1 MNDIRKHTFN
11 FLCKSAL
18 IAFSEEQKKIF
29 KILAGRPLSSVTEND
44 LQNYK
49 KNAKLWEILTN
60 LRNEDLPLMADGT
73 VDMTNYKRIDVE
85 KHINNAIDDL
95 VQFTFLTQLNEHLG
109 GSAFNPLEVLVEHKP
124 EECYL

>member
-1 MNDIRKHTFN
+1 MKDIRKHTFN
-11 FLCKSAL
+11 ILCEGAL
-18 IAFSEEQKKIF
+18 IAFNEEQKKVF
-29 KILAGRPLSSVTEND
+29 EILAGRPLSSVKEND

-49 KNAKLWEILTN
+49 KTAKLWEILTN

-85 KHINNAIDDL
+85 KHINNAIDDI
-95 VQFTFLTQLNEHLG
+95 VQTTFLMQLNDFLG
-109 GSAFNPLEVLVEHKP
+109 GSAFNPLEVLVEHQP

>member
-1 MNDIRKHTFN
+1 MKDIRKNTFN
-11 FLCKSAL
+11 ILCESAL
-18 IAFSEEQKKIF
+18 IAFSEEQKKVF
-29 KILAGRPLSSVTEND
+29 EILAGRPLSSVTENE

-49 KNAKLWEILTN
+49 RNANLWEILTN

-73 VDMTNYKRIDVE
+73 VDMTNYKKIDVE
-85 KHINNAIDDL
+85 KHINNIIDDI
-95 VQFTFLTQLNEHLG
+95 VQFTFLTQLNEYLG

>member
-1 MNDIRKHTFN
+1 MKDIRKHTFII
-11 FLCKSAL
+11 LCKGAL
-18 IAFSEEQKKIF
+18 IAFSEEQKKVF
-29 KILAGRPLSSVTEND
+29 EILAGRPLSSVTENE

-49 KNAKLWEILTN
+49 RNANLWEILTN

-73 VDMTNYKRIDVE
+73 VDMTNYKKIDVE
-85 KHINNAIDDL
+85 KHINNTIDDI
-95 VQFTFLTQLNEHLG
+95 VQFTFLTQLNESMG